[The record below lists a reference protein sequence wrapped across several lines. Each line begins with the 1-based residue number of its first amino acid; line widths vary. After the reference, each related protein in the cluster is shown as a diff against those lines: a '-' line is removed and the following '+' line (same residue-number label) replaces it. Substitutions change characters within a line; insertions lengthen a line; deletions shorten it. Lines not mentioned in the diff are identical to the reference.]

1 MSSNNRDTEDKQKP
15 TPSYFGGVPMPA
27 NPKNIKD
34 IDGPSRRVAA
44 PAMKGPSMGDP
55 FGFGASISTAPIKA
69 AAVTKMQAPSGPK
82 FVWNLSTVPTLPE
95 FHPLERSSV
104 FVADTP
110 PSVIAQRLSEV
121 MRDRSIEASYDNA
134 KAKIK
139 CFTTDGVD
147 FRIRLYRGRNLYS
160 HGIIVE
166 VQRRFG
172 TSLEFLN
179 DTKAILDAAEG
190 KALPLPPASDTSRVA
205 LPEVSDDEED
215 DGIRPPSG
223 ASTLIMVSKMMSLS
237 GFDSQYLGLQVLSS
251 LVDPER
257 MCPKT
262 SRSVALELLKADNE
276 VGNKVLMYILSRK
289 TDESSMTL
297 RVMCLGI
304 LANSMKASSL
314 VPAFL
319 RKPLRPVLL
328 EDLKD
333 SEAHPNTAL
342 YAARCLEYYIR
353 GDQDSTELNEAFEVA
368 LRVGEARHNCLRQQA
383 ERCIASI
390 R

>member
-1 MSSNNRDTEDKQKP
+1 
-15 TPSYFGGVPMPA
+15 MPA